1 MKYGAEGYGIYF
13 MIIEKLR
20 ENADYKCVK
29 DYNIIAFDLRVGA
42 SIVKSIVEDFGLFAF
57 ADVNGGEY
65 IYSKS
70 LLQRMN
76 PLDELRKKR
85 SDAGKAGM
93 LKRYESKESQQ
104 SDNSVTTVLQQS
116 DNNKSKVKKSKED
129 ITPPPTPA
137 PESGGEECDEKTWKN
152 DFEAYKVSLRAAYKA
167 LINDKD
173 FIAERERYHP
183 GLNIK
188 LSLEKACKDF
198 WATEA
203 GWKRKKQSKIE
214 NIDWKAT
221 LRNAL
226 DQKSNHVWLKKGEA
240 NEGGTEQKKV
250 GYV

>member
-1 MKYGAEGYGIYF
+1 
-13 MIIEKLR
+13 
-20 ENADYKCVK
+20 
-29 DYNIIAFDLRVGA
+29 
-42 SIVKSIVEDFGLFAF
+42 
-57 ADVNGGEY
+57 
-65 IYSKS
+65 
-70 LLQRMN
+70 
-76 PLDELRKKR
+76 
-85 SDAGKAGM
+85 M
-93 LKRYESKESQQ
+93 LKSKIFPYDENLRASEVQKWLDALVEARMLIPIINDPRIGGSVESYYVIRTFRSHQKFDARYPNYLIDSELLEDILGEKSESDDYTEGTQR
-104 SDNSVTTVLQQS
+104 VLNGDTKGTQHGKGKG
-116 DNNKSKVKKSKED
+116 NGKGN

-203 GWKRKKQSKIE
+203 GWKRKKRSKIE

-226 DQKSNHVWLKKGEA
+226 DQKCNHVWLQK
-240 NEGGTEQKKV
+240 NETNETGTAQKTV